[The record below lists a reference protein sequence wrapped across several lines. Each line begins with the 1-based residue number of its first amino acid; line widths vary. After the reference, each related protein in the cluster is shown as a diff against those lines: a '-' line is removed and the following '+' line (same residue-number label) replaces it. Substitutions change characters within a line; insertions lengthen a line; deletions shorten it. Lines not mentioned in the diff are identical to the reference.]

1 MGPPSHFFIPN
12 SSVNRLGAAHIPL
25 KLLRLLVALV
35 IGPTSLNGGE
45 GLLAG
50 RCMWLE
56 ASWDGEG
63 EGGLQSRGLGG
74 IEKRDQLGN

>member
-1 MGPPSHFFIPN
+1 M
-12 SSVNRLGAAHIPL
+12 
-25 KLLRLLVALV
+25 